1 MMKEKISEITKSL
14 DESGKVLG
22 TNPFLQQDDV
32 LSNFY
37 RPNQQKHHAKG
48 AKEKPEHYKIVCI
61 SLYKEDIRLLE
72 TLVKELKKRG
82 HSKASKS
89 QVIRCALEQIDLDK
103 VPKVR

>member
-1 MMKEKISEITKSL
+1 MKEKILDIQNNL

-22 TNPFLQQDDV
+22 TNPFLQNEDV

-37 RPNQQKHHAKG
+37 RPTQQKYRAKDS
-48 AKEKPEHYKIVCI
+48 KEKPEHYKIVCI